1 MPVSISLNESKLLVT
16 GGAGFIGSNFVRH
29 LLGKYKGVTIV
40 VLDKLTYAGNLAN
53 LASVENDKRYSFVKG
68 DICDM
73 AVVERTMAGCNV
85 VLNFAAE
92 THVDRAIGDPGSFV
106 TTDVY
111 GSYVLLETAKRLG
124 IEKFVQISTDEVY
137 GEILGDP
144 VKEDAQLLPRNPYS
158 ASKAGADR
166 LAYSYYATY
175 GLPVIITRCSNNY
188 GPNQYPEKMIPLF
201 VTNAMED
208 KPLPV
213 YGDGKNTRDW
223 IFVEDHCTALE
234 LLVERDS
241 VNGEVF
247 NIGAG
252 AELSVLQMAS
262 KILSILNKPNSLIR
276 FVKDRLGHDRRYA
289 LNFDKIR
296 NATGWSPSLG
306 FDEGLSRTVRWY
318 LENRDW
324 WERIKSGEFR
334 KYYEAMYKFS

>member
-1 MPVSISLNESKLLVT
+1 MPSRISLNESKVLVT

-29 LLGKYKGVTIV
+29 ILGKYKGVNVV
-40 VLDKLTYAGNLAN
+40 VLDKLTYAGNPAN
-53 LASVENDKRYSFVKG
+53 LASVQDDKRYSFVKG

-73 AVVERTMAGCNV
+73 AAAERSMAGCNV

-92 THVDRAIGDPGSFV
+92 THVDRSIGDPGSFV

-111 GSYVLLETAKRLG
+111 GSYVLLEAAKRLG
-124 IEKFVQISTDEVY
+124 VERFVQISTDEVY

-201 VTNAMED
+201 LTNAMED

-223 IFVEDHCTALE
+223 IFVEDHCAALE
-234 LLVERDS
+234 LLVERDD

-252 AELSVLQMAS
+252 MELSVLQMAS
-262 KILSILNKPNSLIR
+262 KILAILNKPDSLIR
-276 FVKDRLGHDRRYA
+276 FVKDRLGHDKRYA
-289 LNFDKIR
+289 LNFDKIGK
-296 NATGWSPSLG
+296 AAGWSPSVG

-334 KYYEAMYKFS
+334 KYYESMYKFS